1 MNRLLLTLPLLLLA
15 GCDMLNMYDE
25 PRYEPLEASAFF
37 ADGMSARPHVEG
49 TIPRGELREDEA
61 FYTGQEAGVPVSQ
74 IPEAAYRAVYDRK
87 HQEFA
92 KSFEDTPPQEL
103 RRALLTRGRERFDIH
118 CSVCHDYAGTGDGM
132 VVRRGFRHPPSY
144 HTDRLRQAP
153 AGHFFDV
160 MSNGFGAMPS
170 YANRIE
176 VADRWAIVAYVRVL
190 QLSQNAP
197 LDDVPSAERKSLEA
211 APPQEKAR

>member
-1 MNRLLLTLPLLLLA
+1 MNRLLLILSLLLFT

-25 PRYEPLEASAFF
+25 PRYEPLEASEFF
-37 ADGMSARPHVEG
+37 ADGMSARPLVEG
-49 TIPRGELREDEA
+49 TIPRGELREDVA
-61 FYTGQEAGVPVSQ
+61 FYTGIVDGKPISE
-74 IPEAAYRAVYDRK
+74 IPQAAFRAVYDRD
-87 HQEFA
+87 HQKFA
-92 KSFEDTPPQEL
+92 KPFEDTPPEDL
-103 RRALLTRGRERFDIH
+103 RRALLARGQQRFNIH

-144 HTDRLRQAP
+144 HIDRLRQAP

-176 VADRWAIVAYVRVL
+176 VADRWAIVAYVRAL

-197 LDDVPSAERKSLEA
+197 LADVPSGELKSLEA
-211 APPQEKAR
+211 APAQEKAQ